1 MDTGGGSGNANSKSP
16 ESYDGLHLD
25 HQHHH
30 NHHLFE
36 RVRSI
41 GLLFGIIIVTCYM
54 LYPSAYPL
62 KFSPHSSYNQ
72 DKGGVKL
79 EKILEKVAM
88 ADKTVIITT
97 LNGAWAA
104 PNSIFDVFLESFRI
118 GNETSRF
125 LNHLVVI
132 AVDHYAY
139 DRCLALHPHCYA
151 LSTTGLDFSGEASYM
166 TSTYLEI
173 VWRKIDLLHSVLKMG
188 YSFIFTDADIMW
200 FRNPFLHFYLD
211 DDFQT
216 ACDFFWGNTSD
227 LENQANTGFLYVKS
241 NERTIKLYKFWYTSR
256 KTYPGLHD
264 QHVLNKIK
272 FDSFVTTNIGV
283 KIRFLDTA
291 YFGGFCQPSKDL
303 NQVCTMHAN
312 CCMGLGSKVHELKV
326 MLDNWRKFLSLPT
339 DVRASQPTSWAEP
352 KSCSIKSFRLPRSPK
367 KKVQQ
372 GSNNGGS

>member
-1 MDTGGGSGNANSKSP
+1 MDTGGGGGNANSKSP

-25 HQHHH
+25 HQQDH

-54 LYPSAYPL
+54 LYPLAYPFQ
-62 KFSPHSSYNQ
+62 FSPHSSYNQ

-125 LNHLVVI
+125 FNHLVVI

-151 LSTTGLDFSGEASYM
+151 LSTTGLDFSGEAFYM

-188 YSFIFTDADIMW
+188 YSFIFTVHPLIFSM
-200 FRNPFLHFYLD
+200 
-211 DDFQT
+211 
-216 ACDFFWGNTSD
+216 S
-227 LENQANTGFLYVKS
+227 
-241 NERTIKLYKFWYTSR
+241 YT
-256 KTYPGLHD
+256 
-264 QHVLNKIK
+264 
-272 FDSFVTTNIGV
+272 
-283 KIRFLDTA
+283 
-291 YFGGFCQPSKDL
+291 
-303 NQVCTMHAN
+303 
-312 CCMGLGSKVHELKV
+312 
-326 MLDNWRKFLSLPT
+326 
-339 DVRASQPTSWAEP
+339 
-352 KSCSIKSFRLPRSPK
+352 
-367 KKVQQ
+367 
-372 GSNNGGS
+372 